1 MSLTSITKDFINSN
15 LGNEL
20 VGLYYYALD
29 KAKVSSNSGINS
41 KIFGYVPTIQNIT
54 YNPFIDMINDT
65 YFSCSEINF
74 DTTHFGFENTQAT
87 PKVYR
92 VNSFIPYSK
101 KIGEFDL
108 KAYFNKIYSNNK
120 DYETKLLHYPFRYF
134 LLTDYINPPMLIKL
148 NLIKYSVFTETRAVL
163 EFYVNL
169 ALSQS
174 SKYVIYPKNYKG
186 DSEGNIEGIVN
197 NNPLQYP
204 VGSSAYASFIATQGN
219 SFNATNSLA
228 LLENEKSFSQTNQS
242 ISLEESKNNVSALSG
257 LATGLMG
264 LVTGNIMGGIGGLA
278 NTGINY
284 YYNQKSNDMSKQFNR
299 ENYQLKDYQIET
311 MALAKKNDLLSTP
324 RAIKSIGNDATF
336 NIAHAKN
343 KVDLI
348 EYGMN
353 YINEDRINQYFKRYG
368 YKQNRYGTPKL
379 KSRKYWNFIKFAKC
393 NIDSAYIPSENIE
406 ELERIFESGVTF
418 WHVENGAKIKDYSV
432 DNMEV

>member
-1 MSLTSITKDFINSN
+1 MAITGNNKDFINSN
-15 LGNEL
+15 LGSEL

-29 KAKVSSNSGINS
+29 KARVTENGGINS
-41 KIFGYVPTIQNIT
+41 KVFGYVPTIQNIT
-54 YNPFIDMINDT
+54 FNPFIDMFND
-65 YFSCSEINF
+65 FLFRCDEINF
-74 DTTHFGFENTQAT
+74 DTSHFGFEQSQTS

-92 VNSFIPYSK
+92 VSTFTPYTK
-101 KIGEFDL
+101 LIGEFDL
-108 KAYFNKIYSNNK
+108 KEYFKSFYEN
-120 DYETKLLHYPFRYF
+120 DEDFETKLLQYPFRYF

-148 NLIKYSVFTETRAVL
+148 NLVKYSVFTSTKATL

-186 DSEGNIEGIVN
+186 DENGNIEGIVN

-228 LLENEKSFSQTNQS
+228 LLENEKSFSQNNQS
-242 ISLEESKNNVSALSG
+242 LSLDESRNNLNAISGVANSLFG
-257 LATGLMG
+257 LF
-264 LVTGNIMGGIGGLA
+264 TGNIMGGIGGLA
-278 NTGINY
+278 NTGIDY
-284 YYNQKSNDMSKQFNR
+284 YFNQKSNEMSRQFNR

-324 RAIKSIGNDATF
+324 RAIKSVGNDATF
-336 NIAHAKN
+336 NIAHARK

-353 YINEDRINQYFKRYG
+353 YIYEDRIKQYFKRYG
-368 YKQNRYGTPKL
+368 YKQNRYGTPNL
-379 KSRKYWNFIKFAKC
+379 KSRKFWNFIKFAKC
-393 NIDSAYIPSENIE
+393 NIDSSKIPSENIE

-418 WHVENGAKIKDYSV
+418 WHVENGVNVKDYSKN
-432 DNMEV
+432 NMEV